1 MMNCTKPKLEARDK
15 MFLRK
20 KDKKAHSLLGLL
32 VAQFFGAFNDNAWK
46 VMIFTLATRPLL
58 QQTAGHNS
66 AEFEISSQLMAT
78 LSLLIFLIPMMI
90 FSLPGGSLADRF
102 SKGKIILGTKILEV
116 VIMCAC
122 TISLYL
128 APTQLLIP
136 FILLGMM
143 GMQSA
148 LFGPSKYGIM
158 PEILPLDKLSKG
170 NGLLEMWTMIAI
182 IAGTGMGPILLAAD
196 AGGSHTD
203 LTWLG
208 PLWLTILSIAGLIGA
223 FFVPSPAPT
232 TISSRGM
239 LTTLKDAWGA
249 IQKDRALWVA
259 IMGSL
264 CYWSITSLLGQNIL
278 VYAKTLVKDL
288 GNGELYQGVP
298 PASYG
303 IGIALGALLGGKLS
317 HGRIEY
323 GFIPL
328 GAMGFA
334 LTSMVL
340 GILQPDMLGTVIIL
354 IFMGISAGLLIV
366 PLHATVQWRA
376 PEDQRGSI
384 IALGNILDIAGMI
397 IGSLIAAGTSFLGFD
412 LGMTLLASAI
422 LVVLATIVAIKVFPQ
437 ALVRLSFII
446 LAKIFYRL
454 RIVGIENVPKEGP
467 VLLAS
472 NHLSLADALF
482 LLASV
487 DRPVHFIMSDQYY
500 NKWLIHPIAKLME
513 AIPISSG
520 GNTRLILHG
529 LRQAGEYLDKG
540 EVVCIFPEG
549 QISLTGMM
557 LPFQKGVET
566 ILRGRNCP
574 VIPVHLDKVWGSI
587 FSYEHGRFYKKWP
600 QKIPY
605 PVTVSFGKPLEATTE
620 SSMIRQVI
628 KELEASA
635 SIAQKDEN
643 APIHHRFIRRA
654 RFSPFRNAIVDNN
667 EKMSNFKI
675 LTSSIAL
682 ARKLHH
688 FLKGQSSVGILLPTS
703 IPAILVNIA
712 VTFLGKSAVNLN
724 FTSGSA
730 AFESAIQQANI
741 KSIVTS
747 RKLADK
753 LNLALPKEC
762 KTLFLEDLLPTISIK
777 EKIQSFMIAL
787 FVPTS
792 SISKLC
798 GSDIEIKAS
807 HPLSIIFT
815 SGSSGAPKGVVL
827 SHFNLSS
834 NVDAVAQVIPY
845 MGAKANM
852 MASLPLFHTFGY
864 MMMWLGLNHKM
875 GLIVHS
881 NPLEFKMIG
890 ELVKKNQ
897 VSLILTTPTFLR
909 GYIKQVPASQFGSLK
924 CVLTGAE
931 KLPDRLADQ
940 FETHFGIRPIEGY
953 GATECSPVIAT
964 STLNVRQNGV
974 CQIGFKQGSVG
985 HPLPGVAVRVVDP
998 ENYKVVPNDSLG
1010 LLLVRGPNIM
1020 EGYLGREDL
1029 TEEVMHD
1036 GWYITGD
1043 LASVDSDG
1051 FIKIRDRMRRICKIG
1066 GEMVPLSLIEEALHN
1081 AADTDDKCFVVI
1093 SIEDAQKGESLAVL
1107 HILEES
1113 QIEKIL
1119 EKLSE
1124 HGLPNLYQPKLCNFI
1139 KVDQLPILASGK
1151 IDLQQSKAI
1160 AIKVLAER
1168 SLL

>member
-1 MMNCTKPKLEARDK
+1 MAIK
-15 MFLRK
+15 MFFSK
-20 KDKKAHSLLGLL
+20 TDKKNHSLLGLL
-32 VAQFFGAFNDNAWK
+32 IAQFFGAFNDNAWK
-46 VMIFTLATRPLL
+46 VMVFTLATRPLL
-58 QQTAGHNS
+58 QQATGHTS
-66 AEFEISSQLMAT
+66 SEFELSSQLMAT
-78 LSLLIFLIPMMI
+78 LSLLVFLIPMML
-90 FSLPGGSLADRF
+90 FSLPAGSLADRF

-122 TISLYL
+122 TLSLYL
-128 APTQLLIP
+128 APNELVIP
-136 FILLGMM
+136 FVLLGMM
-143 GMQSA
+143 GLLSA
-148 LFGPSKYGIM
+148 LFSPSKYGIM
-158 PEILPLDKLSKG
+158 PEILPLEKLSKG
-170 NGLLEMWTMIAI
+170 NGLLEMLTMIAI
-182 IAGTGMGPILLAAD
+182 IAGTGMGPLLLAAD
-196 AGGSHTD
+196 GGGTRTD

-208 PLWLTILSIAGLIGA
+208 PLWLTILSIAGLFGA
-223 FFVPSPAPT
+223 FFVPTPAPT
-232 TISSRGM
+232 TVSSRGM

-264 CYWSITSLLGQNIL
+264 TYWSITSLLGQNIL
-278 VYAKTLVKDL
+278 VYAKIHVKDL
-288 GNGELYQGVP
+288 ESGELLQGIP

-317 HGRIEY
+317 NGRIEY

-334 LTSMVL
+334 LTAMLL
-340 GILQPDMLGTVIIL
+340 GILQPDMAGTVIIL

-384 IALGNILDIAGMI
+384 IALGNILDISGMI
-397 IGSLIAAGTSFLGFD
+397 IGSLIAAGTSLLGFD
-412 LGMTLLASAI
+412 LGMTLLASAL
-422 LVVLATIVAIKVFPQ
+422 LVVIATIVAIRVFPQ

-446 LAKIFYRL
+446 LAKIFYRVKV
-454 RIVGIENVPKEGP
+454 VGLENVPKEGP

-472 NHLSLADALF
+472 NHLSMADALF
-482 LLASV
+482 VLASV
-487 DRPVHFIMSDQYY
+487 DRPAHFLMSDLYY

-520 GNTRLILHG
+520 ANPRLILHG

-557 LPFQKGVET
+557 LPFQRGMET
-566 ILRGRNCP
+566 ILRGRKCP
-574 VIPVHLDKVWGSI
+574 IIPMHLDKVWGSI
-587 FSYEHGRFYKKWP
+587 FSYEHGRFYRKWP

-605 PVTVSFGKPLEATTE
+605 PLTVSFGKPLDATTE
-620 SSMIRQVI
+620 ASSIRQVI

-635 SIAQKDEN
+635 SIAQKDECV
-643 APIHHRFIRRA
+643 PIHHRFIRTA
-654 RFSPFRNAIVDNN
+654 RFSPFRQAIADNN
-667 EKMSNFKI
+667 TKMSNFKT

-682 ARKLHH
+682 ARKLQ
-688 FLKGQSSVGILLPTS
+688 KCITGQTAVGLLLPTS

-712 VTFLGKSAVNLN
+712 VTFLGKVAVNLN
-724 FTSGSA
+724 FSSGSA
-730 AFESAIQQANI
+730 ALESAIRQGNLTT
-741 KSIVTS
+741 IVTS
-747 RKLADK
+747 RKFTEK
-753 LNLALPKEC
+753 LNLDLPKEC
-762 KTLFLEDLLPTISIK
+762 NILFLEDLLPTISKK
-777 EKIQSFMIAL
+777 EKALSLLIAL
-787 FVPTS
+787 FAPVS
-792 SISKLC
+792 SIDKLC
-798 GSDIEIKAS
+798 GNTVQLKGN

-815 SGSSGAPKGVVL
+815 SGSSGAPKGVIL

-845 MGAKANM
+845 MGNKVNM
-852 MASLPLFHTFGY
+852 MASLPLFHSFGY

-909 GYIKQVPASQFGSLK
+909 GYLKQVPAGQFGSLK

-931 KLPDRLADQ
+931 KLPDRLAAQ

-953 GATECSPVIAT
+953 GATECSPVIST

-985 HPLPGVAVRVVDP
+985 HPLPGVAVRVIDP
-998 ENYKVVPNDSLG
+998 ETFEMKPNDEPG
-1010 LLLVRGPNIM
+1010 LLLVKGPNIM

-1029 TEEVMHD
+1029 TKEVMHD

-1051 FIKIRDRMRRICKIG
+1051 FIQIKDRMRRICKIG

-1081 AADTDDKCFVVI
+1081 AAETDERCFAVTA
-1093 SIEDAQKGESLAVL
+1093 IEDAQKGECIAVL
-1107 HILEES
+1107 HTLEES

-1119 EKLSE
+1119 ETLSE
-1124 HGLPNLYQPKLCNFI
+1124 QGLPKLYQPKLGNFI

-1151 IDLQQSKAI
+1151 IDLQQAKAI
-1160 AIKVLAER
+1160 AVKALSGQEETLSVTPA
-1168 SLL
+1168 